1 MVVVVSDHQFVLCK
15 AALLFAVT
23 RWLLSFALD
32 LLTASVGFF
41 SSDSNSN
48 SNSNR
53 CSSSSAATAAANLR
67 LVRESLTLT
76 TIGEIEHRR
85 GTAECGGG
93 GGDSSCAV
101 CLDGLRKSSQV
112 WELSNCCHVFHKHC
126 LERWL
131 AYDSRLTCPLCRASL
146 IAVSPLPPPA
156 SPPPPSWAVER
167 MLYLFGDDLL
177 P

>member
-41 SSDSNSN
+41 SSDFNSN

-53 CSSSSAATAAANLR
+53 CPSSSAAAAANLR

-85 GTAECGGG
+85 GTAECCGGG
-93 GGDSSCAV
+93 DDSSCAV
-101 CLDGLRKSSQV
+101 CLDGLRKSSHV

>member
-1 MVVVVSDHQFVLCK
+1 M
-15 AALLFAVT
+15 
-23 RWLLSFALD
+23 
-32 LLTASVGFF
+32 GFF
-41 SSDSNSN
+41 SSDSNSNSNSNFNSNSN

-53 CSSSSAATAAANLR
+53 CSSSSAAANMR

-93 GGDSSCAV
+93 DDSSCAV
-101 CLDGLRKSSQV
+101 CLDGLRKSSHV